1 MKPRKENS
9 REQVNRK
16 DMSDIREQVDERNSS
31 FVGNLLLVLFVIWYL
46 KHEGEERKQRRAGK
60 QKRGLICQIF
70 VGWRL
75 FWDASLLDI
84 SGQMVQNA
92 SWCGL
97 VFVTDATPDE
107 CSLAGWM
114 CNWRE
119 NVKKLQKMVEP
130 VWGWKGNEVQ
140 DFSLRRQVSSW
151 GVWEGVGG
159 GG

>member
-1 MKPRKENS
+1 M
-9 REQVNRK
+9 REFVN
-16 DMSDIREQVDERNSS
+16 
-31 FVGNLLLVLFVIWYL
+31 VGHGSMFYLLCIWYL

-119 NVKKLQKMVEP
+119 NVKKLQTTKDGGTCVRFNRG
-130 VWGWKGNEVQ
+130 WGLGLLIEETGEQ
-140 DFSLRRQVSSW
+140 LRSL
-151 GVWEGVGG
+151 GG
-159 GG
+159 GGGWGVTLNKLPNSPVLVQSHT